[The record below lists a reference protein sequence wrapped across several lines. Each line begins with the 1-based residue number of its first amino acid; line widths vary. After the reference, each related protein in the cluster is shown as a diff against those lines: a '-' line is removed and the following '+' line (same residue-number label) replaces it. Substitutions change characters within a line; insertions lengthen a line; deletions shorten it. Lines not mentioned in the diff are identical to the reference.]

1 MGLVEL
7 ALVIWVVQLA
17 LELVLALQVSYLV
30 FEATIAVLQIG
41 LVIEAVD
48 GEFGR
53 VRVPSLLV
61 DVVVADVL
69 RYELLDRRLRVQ
81 QARDLA
87 GVYLGPEL
95 GKNLVVTVP

>member
-95 GKNLVVTVP
+95 GKNLVVTVT